1 MNDAA
6 MSFLA
11 SPRRRRRLAWG
22 VLAGGVVGLFLLVNA
37 LLPSHGPSKQ
47 IRVAPHAPVFGGGR
61 PTTTSP
67 FGVEDPA
74 AKRARARAEATVHP
88 LADAFVGDLLRRR
101 RLRDAYA
108 LLAPSLRVHYSLA
121 DWQRGRDLPLAANV
135 YATPGS
141 SVAFSGR
148 TTVGL
153 VASIAPG
160 GTAPAGSGST
170 LFAVRFEKTN
180 GRWLV
185 DYLHRGHSSSRIDSS
200 NYAPAGFLP
209 GSHRE
214 TLWTWLVLVGGLLAL
229 IGVAGL
235 VDRGLSRGANLG

>member
-1 MNDAA
+1 M
-6 MSFLA
+6 
-11 SPRRRRRLAWG
+11 
-22 VLAGGVVGLFLLVNA
+22 
-37 LLPSHGPSKQ
+37 
-47 IRVAPHAPVFGGGR
+47 
-61 PTTTSP
+61 
-67 FGVEDPA
+67 
-74 AKRARARAEATVHP
+74 
-88 LADAFVGDLLRRR
+88 
-101 RLRDAYA
+101 
-108 LLAPSLRVHYSLA
+108 
-121 DWQRGRDLPLAANV
+121 LPLPANV
-135 YATPGS
+135 HATPGS
-141 SVAFSGR
+141 TVAFSGR

-160 GTAPAGSGST
+160 GSAPAGSDST

-185 DYLHRGHSSSRIDSS
+185 DYLHRGHSSSRIDAS

-214 TLWTWLVLVGGLLAL
+214 TLWTWLVLAGGLLAV

>member
-1 MNDAA
+1 

-11 SPRRRRRLAWG
+11 SPRRRRRLAWV

-47 IRVAPHAPVFGGGR
+47 IRVAPHAPVLGSGR

-67 FGVEDPA
+67 FGAEDPA
-74 AKRARARAEATVHP
+74 AKRARVRAEAVVRP
-88 LADAFVGDLLRRR
+88 LANAFVGDLLRRR
-101 RLRDAYA
+101 RLADAYA
-108 LLAPSLRVHYSLA
+108 LLAPSLRARYSLA
-121 DWQRGRDLPLAANV
+121 DWQRGRALPLAANA

-141 SVAFSGR
+141 TIAFSGR

-160 GTAPAGSGST
+160 GTAPPGSDST

-180 GRWLV
+180 GRWRV
-185 DYLHRGHSSSRIDSS
+185 DYLHRGHSSSRIDAA

-209 GSHRE
+209 GSHQE
-214 TLWTWLVLVGGLLAL
+214 TLWTWLVLAGGLLAV